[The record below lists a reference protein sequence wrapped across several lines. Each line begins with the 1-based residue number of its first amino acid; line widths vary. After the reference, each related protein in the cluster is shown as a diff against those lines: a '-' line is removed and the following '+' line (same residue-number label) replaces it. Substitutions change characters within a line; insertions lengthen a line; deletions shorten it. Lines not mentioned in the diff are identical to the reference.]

1 MRKHHVHHL
10 ANGGALHLMGQI
22 LKRSVHK
29 SFSSKQI
36 FEIILYFMDV
46 WYHVQSKGAIIRKY
60 AVMEN
65 PSQRTV

>member
-36 FEIILYFMDV
+36 LLKSSFILWMYGTTFR
-46 WYHVQSKGAIIRKY
+46 RK
-60 AVMEN
+60 V
-65 PSQRTV
+65 P